1 MPLVVAA
8 PEQRQTSRTFEL
20 IQGSLSSGR
29 VSRRSPVLGGLH
41 RIADGT
47 LLGVITAVAVLSGLT
62 LHWQHRW
69 TLSFQRLE
77 GTRALSHRLTESTAQ
92 LEQHLL
98 RRTAR
103 PSSLVPTKVAN
114 LVYLN
119 RPESSVAKQESP
131 PLLPDLDDLIDQR
144 IRSGY

>member
-1 MPLVVAA
+1 M
-8 PEQRQTSRTFEL
+8 
-20 IQGSLSSGR
+20 
-29 VSRRSPVLGGLH
+29 
-41 RIADGT
+41 
-47 LLGVITAVAVLSGLT
+47 ITAAAVLSGLT

-77 GTRALSHRLTESTAQ
+77 GTRSLSHRLTESTAQ

-114 LVYLN
+114 LVYLK
-119 RPESSVAKQESP
+119 RPESSVAKPESQQ
-131 PLLPDLDDLIDQR
+131 LLPVLDDLIDQR
-144 IRSGY
+144 IRAGY